1 MPPLSH
7 STVHIVPPQY
17 QYGLDRS
24 IANLRGSI
32 PSATQHSLLLHSGRS
47 APIIDNL
54 EDAASQT
61 PQSNPPV
68 DLPQAQPPASTSLT
82 ERPTKKRKRTA
93 EHNKSAS
100 PQSTEVLLQKSY
112 DELFERALDEDET
125 DESIVPEEPGALVP
139 SGQMVGSVTAV
150 LTEASLKNDYH
161 CVQRCVND

>member
-24 IANLRGSI
+24 IANLCGSI

-82 ERPTKKRKRTA
+82 ECPTKKRKRTA

-112 DELFERALDEDET
+112 DELF
-125 DESIVPEEPGALVP
+125 
-139 SGQMVGSVTAV
+139 
-150 LTEASLKNDYH
+150 
-161 CVQRCVND
+161 VQAQENSKGLMSQAD